1 MQILCC
7 SSTRSLGGKDNELT
21 HSDGLGSSR
30 AQTREVL
37 LYTDTLGMIAVSPMC
52 GSWSPP
58 GRTEPVYVDYPS
70 IDEEKNF
77 IESERKIPLGT
88 LLIVNYV
95 LSVFSP
101 TLTRTFVWFP
111 EDIHQSLYEP
121 LRLVHFPIATTHL
134 G

>member
-1 MQILCC
+1 M
-7 SSTRSLGGKDNELT
+7 S
-21 HSDGLGSSR
+21 
-30 AQTREVL
+30 
-37 LYTDTLGMIAVSPMC
+37 

-58 GRTEPVYVDYPS
+58 GRTGPAYVGYAS
-70 IDEEKNF
+70 IDRREELFN
-77 IESERKIPLGT
+77 ESERKIPLGT

-134 G
+134 V